1 MAVNVKEILDKMKK
15 EIKSIH
21 GVMSPLG
28 PIDLKGKRINID
40 KVIKAWIEYL
50 KTMGVEYVLALDR
63 DGIIAYILEYIS
75 DKIEDIKNIDMRDI
89 AIINGKVHKVHKYWI
104 MYISREMGLWLDIP
118 PNMNEEEVY
127 K

>member
-1 MAVNVKEILDKMKK
+1 KK

-28 PIDLKGKRINID
+28 PIDLKGKRIDID

-50 KTMGVEYVLALDR
+50 KTMRVEYVLALEK
-63 DGIIAYILEYIS
+63 DGIIAYLLEYLG
-75 DKIEDIKNIDMRDI
+75 DDIENLKNIDMRDI
-89 AIINGKVHKVHKYWI
+89 AIIGGNVYKVHKYWI
-104 MYISREMGLWLDIP
+104 MYITREMGLWLDIP
-118 PNMNEEEVY
+118 PTIREEEAYY